1 MHNAMNKAVR
11 HFAVLG
17 SVVWGVV
24 ELVALQRSRYR
35 AWSMRA

>member
-1 MHNAMNKAVR
+1 MHRGMNAAVR

-17 SVVWGVV
+17 SIVWGVV

-35 AWSMRA
+35 AWVMRA

>member
-1 MHNAMNKAVR
+1 MNRAVR

-17 SVVWGVV
+17 SIAWGLV

-35 AWSMRA
+35 NWATRA

>member
-1 MHNAMNKAVR
+1 MRRGMNIAVR

-17 SVVWGVV
+17 SIVWGVV

-35 AWSMRA
+35 AWVMRA